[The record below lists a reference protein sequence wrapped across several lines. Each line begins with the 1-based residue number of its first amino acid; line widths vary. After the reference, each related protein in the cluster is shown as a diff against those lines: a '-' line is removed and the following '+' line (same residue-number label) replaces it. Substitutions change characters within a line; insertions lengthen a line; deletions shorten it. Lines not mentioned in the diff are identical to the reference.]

1 MAYCKSCGAYIPD
14 GHTKCLACGLDQN
27 QEEEKEY
34 ASGSAA
40 QEEEE
45 RSRESREASRREEEE
60 RSRQRQ
66 EENRRWAEAER
77 RRRQQRERSYGADRN
92 DEDYT
97 VRGARPKGYQS
108 NRLLAALSYIPAL
121 FLLPF
126 IFCSND
132 RFALYHARQGLIL
145 FAVTAAGQ
153 ILGSAFGLRWIV
165 TLMQIYW
172 IIKGISNANAGKMEP
187 VFVFFYHICNYCAD
201 YASKHKTYNNCS

>member
-77 RRRQQRERSYGADRN
+77 QRRRQTQRQRSPEGRQYYPGA
-92 DEDYT
+92 
-97 VRGARPKGYQS
+97 GRPKGYQS

-145 FAVTAAGQ
+145 FAVAAAGQ
-153 ILGSAFGLRWIV
+153 ILGSAFGLGWIV

-187 VFVFFYHICNYCAD
+187 LPYIGNLFFKD
-201 YASKHKTYNNCS
+201 K

>member
-1 MAYCKSCGAYIPD
+1 MAYCKNCGAYIPD

-145 FAVTAAGQ
+145 FAVTTAGQ
-153 ILGSAFGLRWIV
+153 VLGAAFGLSWIV
-165 TLMQIYW
+165 ILMQLYW
-172 IIKGISNANAGKMEP
+172 IVKGIGNANAGKMEP
-187 VFVFFYHICNYCAD
+187 LPYIGNLFFKD
-201 YASKHKTYNNCS
+201 K

>member
-145 FAVTAAGQ
+145 FAVGAAGQ
-153 ILGSAFGLRWIV
+153 ILGSAFGLDWIV

-187 VFVFFYHICNYCAD
+187 LPYIGNLFFKD
-201 YASKHKTYNNCS
+201 K